1 MQQLWALWEA
11 AKQAKD
17 WPLQCDSSNVLSSFP
32 RIRER
37 TPVSPCMSLRVY
49 LPKKTV
55 SKARTDAAQ
64 NMLQRQKQTDA
75 PQKTWF
81 NGQNR
86 RSTRESTVDGYYARA
101 GKDENKEIKIR
112 CRPSR
117 CTLVYAH
124 ASSLSSAVELVIMI
138 MSPKGVEGMPISRHL
153 SPRGERDHA
162 RSLLHQS
169 LTIAASFVFTGG
181 QLH

>member
-1 MQQLWALWEA
+1 M
-11 AKQAKD
+11 
-17 WPLQCDSSNVLSSFP
+17 
-32 RIRER
+32 
-37 TPVSPCMSLRVY
+37 LR
-49 LPKKTV
+49 KKTV
-55 SKARTDAAQ
+55 SKAGTD
-64 NMLQRQKQTDA
+64 
-75 PQKTWF
+75 
-81 NGQNR
+81 R
-86 RSTRESTVDGYYARA
+86 RSTRENTADVDDGYYARA
-101 GKDENKEIKIR
+101 GKDENKEIKMM
-112 CRPSR
+112 CRPPR

-138 MSPKGVEGMPISRHL
+138 MSPRGVEGTPISRQL